1 MAENNKGYG
10 GAVVIALLA
19 GLVVGMVLA
28 LIFAD
33 RLLSNVQQPPASP
46 GPQTWT
52 IKAEP
57 FSSDTQDNKHL
68 FVNPK
73 YARGKLPDGIN
84 KIFVNP
90 AYGTSSDL
98 LYGVIPV
105 PTNLMEWRIPYPDT
119 VRKDEMANGFGFEDE
134 KSLMKVN
141 GEIGIKNW
149 VDDTHYKNEWGDT
162 VCVPCSGKG
171 GSKNRHK
178 KKDLSVTK
186 ENMLNPGVYDQCAGC
201 SDEAPIMPT
210 HVIPSFY
217 YNDEWKSRFR
227 RNIWNQINI

>member
-1 MAENNKGYG
+1 MAENNKSG
-10 GAVVIALLA
+10 GMALIALLA
-19 GLVVGMVLA
+19 GLLIGIIVA
-28 LIFAD
+28 LIFAN
-33 RLLSNVQQPPASP
+33 RLVSNVQQSVVPNS
-46 GPQTWT
+46 PQTWT

-57 FSSDTQDNKHL
+57 FSSRIPENSWPI
-68 FVNPK
+68 FNNPK
-73 YARGKLPDGIN
+73 YARGKMPDGIN
-84 KIFVNP
+84 KIFANP

-98 LYGVIPV
+98 IMDIIPT
-105 PTNLMEWRIPYPDT
+105 PTDLMEWRIPYPDNE
-119 VRKDEMANGFGFEDE
+119 RKYEMANSFGSEDE

-149 VDDTHYKNEWGDT
+149 IDNTHYKNEWGDT
-162 VCVPCSGKG
+162 ICSSCQG

-201 SDEAPIMPT
+201 SQEAPIMPT

-227 RNIWNQINI
+227 RNIWNQILL